1 MSTAM
6 TKPEV
11 LNLEE
16 AADYLRV
23 SKGTVLRMIAQQG
36 LPGRRVGKE
45 WRFLRAALAD
55 WLREPSPKERLLRQ
69 AGALAD
75 DPDMAGLLKEIYVNR
90 DRPETENR

>member
-6 TKPEV
+6 TKLEV

-55 WLREPSPKERLLRQ
+55 WLRAPSPKERLLRQ

-90 DRPETENR
+90 NRPETENR